1 MDYLE
6 PEAAQKLPGLKLAL
20 TAGVPGPW
28 SESAKKVFEYK
39 KIDYFPVIQRA
50 AEPNEALIAWTGIR
64 NAPIAVNDDEP
75 PRTNFQDIVALAE
88 RLQPQPR
95 LLPIDPV
102 ERWHCVGISNAI
114 CGEGGYGWLR
124 RHVMGERPRTADA
137 DTPPASFNPQ
147 TMQQAYGGV
156 AAERRDAAQLVV
168 EILQSL
174 ETQLA
179 RQQDSGS
186 GYFVGQ
192 TISACDIH
200 WACFSALL
208 QPLPQ
213 NVNPMPTWLRDAY
226 SFQGEL
232 VDPADYP
239 GLINHRD
246 RMFEDHLGLPLDY

>member
-6 PEAAQKLPGLKLAL
+6 PEVAQKLPGLKLAL

-39 KIDYFPVIQRA
+39 KIDYLPVIQRA
-50 AEPNEALIAWTGIR
+50 AEPNAALVAWTGIR

-95 LLPIDPV
+95 LLPDDPI
-102 ERWHCVGISNAI
+102 ERWHCVGISNSI

-124 RHVMGERPRTADA
+124 RHVMGERPRDPDA
-137 DTPPASFNPQ
+137 DTPPATFNPQ
-147 TMQQAYGGV
+147 TMRKAYSGV
-156 AAERRDAAQLVV
+156 VAERRDAAVLVV
-168 EILQSL
+168 KILHSL

-179 RQQDSGS
+179 RQQASGS
-186 GYFVGQ
+186 DYFVGQ
-192 TISACDIH
+192 TVTACDIH

-213 NVNPMPTWLRDAY
+213 AVNPMPTWLRDAY
-226 SFQGEL
+226 SYQGEL

-239 GLINHRD
+239 QLIAHRD
-246 RMFEDHLGLPLDY
+246 RLFENHLSLPLDY